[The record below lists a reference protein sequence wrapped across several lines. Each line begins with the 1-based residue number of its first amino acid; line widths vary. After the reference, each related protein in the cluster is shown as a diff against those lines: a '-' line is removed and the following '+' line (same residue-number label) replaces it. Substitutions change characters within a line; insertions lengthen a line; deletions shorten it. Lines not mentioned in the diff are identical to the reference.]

1 MSVTLSMPQIY
12 KTIQNFQLNN
22 FIIIPYFCTME
33 NIEKILIL
41 DFGSQYTQLIARK
54 VREVGV
60 FAEIHPFNIKKEK
73 LEELNPKGIILS
85 GGPSS
90 VYSEG
95 APHPR
100 FNVFELGIPVLGICY
115 GLQLIAFTQNGQVDA
130 AAKREYGKAMVNVVE
145 DNPLLKGISNN
156 AQMWMSHGDS
166 LSKMPDGFETIAN
179 TENAPI
185 CAIANIEKKIYGVQF
200 HPEVH
205 HSLEGKKVLENFVR
219 SICGCVDT
227 WNAESFIDQAIQDI
241 RDKVGDE
248 KVICGLSGGV
258 DSTVAAVLIHKAI
271 GDQLHCIHIDSG
283 LMRMNESREIYD
295 LFKKHFDISIEVING
310 HDTFYGGL
318 AGVSDPEQKRKI
330 IGKAFI
336 DLFDGA
342 TQGLDSAKWLA
353 QGTLY
358 PDVIESVSVKGP
370 SATIKSHHNVGGLP
384 EKMNLKLLEPFR
396 ELFKDEVREVGRML
410 GIPEWFVKRHPFPG
424 PGLGIRILGEISEDK
439 IEILQRADA
448 IYLEEITKAG
458 LYDEIWQA
466 FAVLLPVKSVGVMG
480 DERTYEFTC
489 AVRAVTSTD
498 GMTAEWYPMPYDVLE
513 KISSRIINE
522 IKGINRVVYDITSK
536 PPGTIEWE

>member
-1 MSVTLSMPQIY
+1 
-12 KTIQNFQLNN
+12 
-22 FIIIPYFCTME
+22 ME
-33 NIEKILIL
+33 NVEKILIL

-60 FAEIHPFNIKKEK
+60 FAEIHPFNIELEK
-73 LEELNPKGIILS
+73 LKEMNPKGIILS

-90 VYSEG
+90 VYSPE
-95 APHPR
+95 APHPS

-130 AAKREYGKAMVNVVE
+130 AAKREYGKAIVHVTQ
-145 DNPLLKGISNN
+145 DNPLLEGISDK

-166 LSKMPDGFETIAN
+166 LSKMPDGFQTIAN

-219 SICGCVDT
+219 NICGCVDT
-227 WNAESFIDQAIQDI
+227 WNAESFIEIAIQEI
-241 RDKVGDE
+241 RDKVGTE

-271 GDQLHCIHIDSG
+271 GNQLHCIHIDSG
-283 LMRMNESREIYD
+283 LMRMNESSEIYD
-295 LFKKHFDISIEVING
+295 LFQKHFDMSIEVING
-310 HDTFYGGL
+310 HDTFYSGL
-318 AGVSDPEQKRKI
+318 AGVSDPELKRKA

-342 TQGLDSAKWLA
+342 TQGVDSAKWLA

-424 PGLGIRILGEISEDK
+424 PGLGIRILGEISPEK
-439 IEILQRADA
+439 IEILQKADA
-448 IYLEEITKAG
+448 IYLDVITEAG

-489 AVRAVTSTD
+489 AIRAVTSTD

>member
-1 MSVTLSMPQIY
+1 
-12 KTIQNFQLNN
+12 
-22 FIIIPYFCTME
+22 ME
-33 NIEKILIL
+33 NVEKILIL

-60 FAEIHPFNIKKEK
+60 FAEIHPFNIELEK
-73 LEELNPKGIILS
+73 LKELNPKGIILS

-130 AAKREYGKAMVNVVE
+130 AAKREYGKAIVNVVE

-227 WNAESFIDQAIQDI
+227 WNAESFIDQAIRDI

-258 DSTVAAVLIHKAI
+258 DSTVAAVLIYKAI

-318 AGVSDPEQKRKI
+318 AGVSDPEQKRKV

-489 AVRAVTSTD
+489 AIRAVTSTD

>member
-1 MSVTLSMPQIY
+1 
-12 KTIQNFQLNN
+12 
-22 FIIIPYFCTME
+22 ME
-33 NIEKILIL
+33 NVEKILIL

-60 FAEIHPFNIKKEK
+60 FAEIHPFNIELEK
-73 LEELNPKGIILS
+73 LKELNPKGIILS

-130 AAKREYGKAMVNVVE
+130 AAKREYGKAIVNVVE

-318 AGVSDPEQKRKI
+318 AGVSDPEQKRKV

-489 AVRAVTSTD
+489 AIRAVTSTD

>member
-1 MSVTLSMPQIY
+1 
-12 KTIQNFQLNN
+12 
-22 FIIIPYFCTME
+22 ME
-33 NIEKILIL
+33 NVEKILIL

-60 FAEIHPFNIKKEK
+60 FAEIHPFNIELEK
-73 LEELNPKGIILS
+73 LKELNPKGIILS

-130 AAKREYGKAMVNVVE
+130 AAKREYGKAIVNVVE

-219 SICGCVDT
+219 SICGCLDT

-318 AGVSDPEQKRKI
+318 AGVSDPEQKRKV

-489 AVRAVTSTD
+489 AIRAVTSTD

>member
-1 MSVTLSMPQIY
+1 
-12 KTIQNFQLNN
+12 
-22 FIIIPYFCTME
+22 ME
-33 NIEKILIL
+33 NVEKILIL

-60 FAEIHPFNIKKEK
+60 FAEIHPFNIELEK
-73 LEELNPKGIILS
+73 LKELNPKGIILS

-130 AAKREYGKAMVNVVE
+130 AAKREYGKAIVNVVE

-185 CAIANIEKKIYGVQF
+185 CAIANIEKRIYGVQF

-318 AGVSDPEQKRKI
+318 AGVSDPEQKRKV

-489 AVRAVTSTD
+489 AIRAVTSTD

>member
-1 MSVTLSMPQIY
+1 
-12 KTIQNFQLNN
+12 
-22 FIIIPYFCTME
+22 ME
-33 NIEKILIL
+33 NVEKILIL

-60 FAEIHPFNIKKEK
+60 FAEIHPFNIELEK
-73 LEELNPKGIILS
+73 LKEMNPKGIILS

-130 AAKREYGKAMVNVVE
+130 AAKREYGKAIVNVVE

-342 TQGLDSAKWLA
+342 TQGVDSAKWLA

-489 AVRAVTSTD
+489 AIRAVTSTD

>member
-1 MSVTLSMPQIY
+1 
-12 KTIQNFQLNN
+12 
-22 FIIIPYFCTME
+22 ME
-33 NIEKILIL
+33 NVEKILIL

-60 FAEIHPFNIKKEK
+60 FAEIHPFSIEKEK
-73 LEELNPKGIILS
+73 IAELSPKGIILS

-90 VYSEG
+90 VYADG
-95 APHPR
+95 APHPK

-115 GLQLIAFTQNGQVDA
+115 GLQLIAYTMNGQVDA
-130 AAKREYGKAMVNVVE
+130 AAKREYGKAIVNVTHG
-145 DNPLLKGISNN
+145 NPLLNGISEN

-166 LSKMPDGFETIAN
+166 LSKMPDGFEVIAN
-179 TENAPI
+179 TGNAPI

-219 SICGCVDT
+219 DICGCIET
-227 WNAESFIDQAIQDI
+227 WNAESFIDQAIRDI
-241 RDKVGDE
+241 REKVGSD

-283 LMRMNESREIYD
+283 LMRMNESQEIFE
-295 LFKKHFDISIEVING
+295 LFKKHFDISIELVNG
-310 HDTFYGGL
+310 HKTFLGGL
-318 AGVSDPEQKRKI
+318 AGVSDPEQKRKV

-336 DLFDGA
+336 DLFEEASKDIS
-342 TQGLDSAKWLA
+342 DVKWLA

-384 EKMNLKLLEPFR
+384 EKMNLKILEPFR

-410 GIPEWFVKRHPFPG
+410 GVPEWFVKRHPFPG
-424 PGLGIRILGEISEDK
+424 PGLGIRILGEISEEK
-439 IEILQRADA
+439 IEILQKADA
-448 IYLEEITKAG
+448 IYLDEINKAG

-489 AVRAVTSTD
+489 AIRAVTSTD
-498 GMTAEWYPMPYDVLE
+498 GMTAEWYPMPYNVLE
-513 KISSRIINE
+513 SISNRIINE

>member
-1 MSVTLSMPQIY
+1 
-12 KTIQNFQLNN
+12 
-22 FIIIPYFCTME
+22 ME

-60 FAEIHPFNIKKEK
+60 FAEIHPFNIELEK
-73 LEELNPKGIILS
+73 LKELNPKGIILS

-130 AAKREYGKAMVNVVE
+130 AAKREYGKAIVNVVE

-489 AVRAVTSTD
+489 AIRAVTSTD

>member
-1 MSVTLSMPQIY
+1 
-12 KTIQNFQLNN
+12 
-22 FIIIPYFCTME
+22 ME
-33 NIEKILIL
+33 HTEKILIL

-54 VREVGV
+54 VREIGV
-60 FAEIHPFNIKKEK
+60 YAEIHPFNIKKET
-73 LEELNPKGIILS
+73 LEEINPNGIILS

-90 VYSEG
+90 VYAEG
-95 APHPR
+95 APHPL
-100 FNVFELGIPVLGICY
+100 FNVFELGLPVLGICY

-130 AAKREYGKAMVNVVE
+130 AAKREYGKAMLNVTQ
-145 DNPLLKGISNN
+145 DNPLLGGVADNS
-156 AQMWMSHGDS
+156 QVWMSHGDS
-166 LSKMPDGFETIAN
+166 LSKMPDGFESIAN
-179 TENAPI
+179 TDNAPI
-185 CAIANIEKKIYGVQF
+185 CAIANLEKNIYGVQF

-219 SICGCVDT
+219 KICGCKDV
-227 WNAESFIDQAIQDI
+227 WNAESFIDNAIQEI
-241 RDKVGDE
+241 KDKVGDQ

-295 LFKKHFDISIEVING
+295 LFKKHFDISIELING
-310 HDTFYGGL
+310 HENFIGGL
-318 AGVSDPEQKRKI
+318 EGVSDPEKKRKV

-336 DLFDGA
+336 DLFEEASKGIDN
-342 TQGLDSAKWLA
+342 AKWLA

-384 EKMNLKLLEPFR
+384 EKMDLKLLEPFR

-410 GIPEWFVKRHPFPG
+410 GIPDWFVNRHPFPG
-424 PGLGIRILGEISEDK
+424 PGLGIRILGALSEEK

-448 IYLEEITKAG
+448 IYLDEIQKAG

-513 KISSRIINE
+513 KISNRIINE

>member
-1 MSVTLSMPQIY
+1 
-12 KTIQNFQLNN
+12 
-22 FIIIPYFCTME
+22 ME
-33 NIEKILIL
+33 HTEKILIL

-54 VREVGV
+54 VREIGV
-60 FAEIHPFNIKKEK
+60 YAEIHPFNIKKET
-73 LEELNPKGIILS
+73 LEEINPNGIILS

-90 VYSEG
+90 VYAEG
-95 APHPR
+95 APHPL
-100 FNVFELGIPVLGICY
+100 FNVFELGLPVLGICY

-130 AAKREYGKAMVNVVE
+130 AAKREYGKAMLNVTQ
-145 DNPLLKGISNN
+145 DNPLLGGVADNS
-156 AQMWMSHGDS
+156 QVWMSHGDS
-166 LSKMPDGFETIAN
+166 LSKMPDGFESIAN
-179 TENAPI
+179 TDNAPI
-185 CAIANIEKKIYGVQF
+185 CAIANLEKNIYGVQF

-219 SICGCVDT
+219 KICGCKDV
-227 WNAESFIDQAIQDI
+227 WNAESFIDNAIQEI
-241 RDKVGDE
+241 KDKVGDQ

-295 LFKKHFDISIEVING
+295 LFKKHFDISIELING
-310 HDTFYGGL
+310 HETFLGGL
-318 AGVSDPEQKRKI
+318 EGVSDPEKKRKV

-336 DLFDGA
+336 DLFEEASKGIDN
-342 TQGLDSAKWLA
+342 AKWLA

-384 EKMNLKLLEPFR
+384 EKMDLKLLEPFR

-410 GIPEWFVKRHPFPG
+410 GIPDWFVKRHPFPG
-424 PGLGIRILGEISEDK
+424 PGLGIRILGALSEEK

-448 IYLEEITKAG
+448 IYLDEIEKAG

-513 KISSRIINE
+513 RISNRIINE

>member
-1 MSVTLSMPQIY
+1 
-12 KTIQNFQLNN
+12 
-22 FIIIPYFCTME
+22 ME
-33 NIEKILIL
+33 NVEKILIL

-60 FAEIHPFNIKKEK
+60 FAEIHPFNIELEK
-73 LEELNPKGIILS
+73 LKEMNPKGIILS

-90 VYSEG
+90 VYAQG
-95 APHPR
+95 APHPL

-130 AAKREYGKAMVNVVE
+130 AAKREYGKAIVNVVE

-205 HSLEGKKVLENFVR
+205 HSLEGKTVLKNFVR
-219 SICGCVDT
+219 TICGCVDT
-227 WNAESFIDQAIQDI
+227 WNAESFIDIAIQEI
-241 RDKVGDE
+241 RDKVGTE

-283 LMRMNESREIYD
+283 LMRMNESDEIYE
-295 LFKKHFDISIEVING
+295 LFQKHFDMSIEVING
-310 HDTFYGGL
+310 HETFYGGL
-318 AGVSDPEQKRKI
+318 AGVSDPEQKRKV

-342 TQGLDSAKWLA
+342 TQGVDSAKWLA

-410 GIPEWFVKRHPFPG
+410 GIPDWFVKRHPFPG

-439 IEILQRADA
+439 IEILQKADA

-498 GMTAEWYPMPYDVLE
+498 GMTAEWYPMPYEVLE

>member
-1 MSVTLSMPQIY
+1 
-12 KTIQNFQLNN
+12 
-22 FIIIPYFCTME
+22 ME
-33 NIEKILIL
+33 NVEKILIL

-60 FAEIHPFNIKKEK
+60 FAEIHPFNIELEK
-73 LEELNPKGIILS
+73 LKEINPKGIILS

-130 AAKREYGKAMVNVVE
+130 AAKREYGKAIVNVVE

-342 TQGLDSAKWLA
+342 TQGVDSAKWLA

-489 AVRAVTSTD
+489 AIRAVTSTD

>member
-1 MSVTLSMPQIY
+1 
-12 KTIQNFQLNN
+12 
-22 FIIIPYFCTME
+22 ME
-33 NIEKILIL
+33 NVEKILIL

-60 FAEIHPFNIKKEK
+60 FAEIHPFNIEKEK
-73 LEELNPKGIILS
+73 LKELNPKGIILS

-90 VYSEG
+90 VYSPG
-95 APHPR
+95 APHPL

-130 AAKREYGKAMVNVVE
+130 AAKREYGKSIVHVTQ
-145 DNPLLKGISNN
+145 DNPLLKGISDK

-283 LMRMNESREIYD
+283 LMRMNESDEIYE
-295 LFKKHFDISIEVING
+295 LFQKHFDISIEVING
-310 HDTFYGGL
+310 HETFYSGL
-318 AGVSDPEQKRKI
+318 AGVSDPELKRKA

-342 TQGLDSAKWLA
+342 TQGVDSAKWLA

-424 PGLGIRILGEISEDK
+424 PGLGIRILGEISPEK
-439 IEILQRADA
+439 IEILQKADA
-448 IYLEEITKAG
+448 IYLDVITEAG

-489 AVRAVTSTD
+489 AIRAVTSTD

>member
-1 MSVTLSMPQIY
+1 
-12 KTIQNFQLNN
+12 
-22 FIIIPYFCTME
+22 ME
-33 NIEKILIL
+33 NVEKILIL

-60 FAEIHPFNIKKEK
+60 FAEIHPFNIELEK
-73 LEELNPKGIILS
+73 LKELNPKGIILS

-130 AAKREYGKAMVNVVE
+130 AAKREYGKAIVNVVE

-318 AGVSDPEQKRKI
+318 AGVSDPEQKRKV

-342 TQGLDSAKWLA
+342 TQGVDSAKWLA

-448 IYLEEITKAG
+448 IYLEEITRAG

-489 AVRAVTSTD
+489 AIRAVTSTD